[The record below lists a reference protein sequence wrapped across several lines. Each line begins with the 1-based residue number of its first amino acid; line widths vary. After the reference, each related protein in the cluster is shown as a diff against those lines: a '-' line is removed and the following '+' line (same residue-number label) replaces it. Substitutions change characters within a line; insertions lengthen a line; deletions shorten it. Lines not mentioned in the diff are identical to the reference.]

1 MSNTNKDMFVYGL
14 SLRKAYPTIT
24 EDQMKAA
31 LEARFIGGKDVLSL
45 CQVGCVCNPL
55 VDVMALLTIV
65 VNSVRKMFI
74 QKIEAFHRVQEQI
87 NVAVAALMA
96 VR

>member
-1 MSNTNKDMFVYGL
+1 MPEADKDMIAYGL
-14 SLRKAYPTIT
+14 TLQKAYPKIT
-24 EDQMKAA
+24 EDQLKAA

-55 VDVMALLTIV
+55 VDFVALLTIV

-74 QKIEAFHRVQEQI
+74 QKTETFQKVQNQI
-87 NVAVAALMA
+87 NVAVAYLMTIK
-96 VR
+96 